1 MALSAIVHN
10 TESFKWN
17 VLDSCQCKC
26 LNKVLFTPIVIASD
40 TQGRTA
46 SKFRYSHFISS
57 IQYNDRKLEVYW
69 KPLPSL
75 TRGAVVPS
83 PIWRLETLVTWSGIS
98 RPVGDVWQLLIS
110 MTVNYTILRKGL
122 LLQHLTLLEGHFFK
136 HHIQVWCWSDGFPRH
151 LDISQHSNTGHGGD
165 LSSFRGG
172 EGNFKNDALEK
183 VSWRIFIAAK
193 RE

>member
-10 TESFKWN
+10 TECFKWN
-17 VLDSCQCKC
+17 VLDFCKCKC
-26 LNKVLFTPIVIASD
+26 LNKVLFTPIIIASD
-40 TQGRTA
+40 TDGTTA
-46 SKFRYSHFISS
+46 SKLRYSHFISS

-75 TRGAVVPS
+75 TRGAAVPS
-83 PIWRLETLVTWSGIS
+83 PIWRLETLVMWWRGTQ
-98 RPVGDVWQLLIS
+98 PVSDVGRLRLS
-110 MTVNYTILRKGL
+110 LTILRKGL
-122 LLQHLTLLEGHFFK
+122 LLQHLTLLKEHFFK